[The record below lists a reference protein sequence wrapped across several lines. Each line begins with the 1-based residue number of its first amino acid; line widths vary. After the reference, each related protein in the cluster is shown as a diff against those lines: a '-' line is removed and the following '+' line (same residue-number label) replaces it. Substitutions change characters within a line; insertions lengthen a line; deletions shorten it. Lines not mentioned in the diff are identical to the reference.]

1 MKSSILF
8 PGNPIEPDRN
18 LYINEKIPS
27 LVTIDNGVISFKD
40 NKFFSTCYSP
50 LRMIELGIFGHGYF
64 GIADVDENEFKKILN
79 DDVRV
84 NNTFKAEGE
93 FRIELQK
100 ELKKRIQEKSKGP
113 Q

>member
-18 LYINEKIPS
+18 LYIDEKLPS
-27 LVTIDNGVISFKD
+27 LVIIDNGVISFKD

-64 GIADVDENEFKKILN
+64 GIEDVEEAEFKKILN
-79 DDVRV
+79 LVPNFSDQLNEEMKSKILLE
-84 NNTFKAEGE
+84 NNTLIFS
-93 FRIELQK
+93 RYQ
-100 ELKKRIQEKSKGP
+100 RM
-113 Q
+113 

>member
-8 PGNPIEPDRN
+8 PGNPIDPDRN

-40 NKFFSTCYSP
+40 NKHFSTCYSP

-64 GIADVDENEFKKILN
+64 GIADVDANEFKRILNLVPNFSDQLDEEMRSKIL
-79 DDVRV
+79 
-84 NNTFKAEGE
+84 FSE
-93 FRIELQK
+93 
-100 ELKKRIQEKSKGP
+100 
-113 Q
+113 